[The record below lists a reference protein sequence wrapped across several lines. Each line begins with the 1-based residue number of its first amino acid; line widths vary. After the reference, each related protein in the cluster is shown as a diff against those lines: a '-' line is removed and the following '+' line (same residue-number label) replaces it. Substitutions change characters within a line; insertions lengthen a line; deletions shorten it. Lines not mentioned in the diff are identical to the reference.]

1 MKKKIF
7 LYFVSAS
14 FFLCVIFYGLMI
26 WVLRANYTDEV
37 ITNIKS
43 DAYTIQSV
51 LKNYQSDDYS
61 TLLNDVFVSKINNG
75 IRITL
80 MDKNGNIHYDSHNN
94 HTVMANHSDR
104 EEFKAAVEGKTGQA
118 IRFSTTVRK
127 QMVYIA
133 IPFSNVYHDISV
145 IRTAYPLTS
154 IYSFSNRIVNYII
167 IVFGIGILLSYIWAT
182 KLSAYV
188 LKPIKLIINSTK
200 RISTGY
206 NSGDIEYHSDDELGD
221 LCRYFNEMNAY
232 NIRKSDRLMGSNNNL
247 SSILSSILNSVM
259 VLDRNRKLVFCNK
272 SAEQF
277 LGASFTE
284 MQSKP
289 FIGLLRDYEINRF
302 IDDFYIER
310 KASIKEIVM
319 NDSVLRFNLYSNEG
333 LFNEFKEGIVIVIQD
348 VTEIRKIERIRKDFV
363 TNVTHEL
370 KTPLTSIK
378 GYIELL
384 KDRDE
389 LDNATKQRFLEII
402 EIEADRLTDLIN
414 DLLLLS
420 DVENNKGRIEIFQV
434 NDIISEVME
443 VMNTISSEKGIELM
457 CFYGDE
463 VTIFGDKNRFKQ
475 MMINLIDNAVKYT
488 NPGGEVRISTIIE
501 EAKIFITVED
511 NGIGIEKKHID
522 RLFERFYRT
531 DKSRSRAE
539 GGTGLGLA
547 IVKHIVKNFDGTIK
561 VESEVDVGSKFTVII
576 PLKPV

>member
-1 MKKKIF
+1 
-7 LYFVSAS
+7 
-14 FFLCVIFYGLMI
+14 YGLML

-37 ITNIKS
+37 ITSIKS

-51 LKNYQSDDYS
+51 LRNNQSDDYAS
-61 TLLNDVFVSKINNG
+61 LLNDVFRSKINDG

-80 MDKNGNIHYDSHNN
+80 MDKNGGVSYDSHNN
-94 HTVMANHSDR
+94 HTIMANHGDR
-104 EEFKAAVEGKTGQA
+104 EEFKAALEGQIGQA
-118 IRFSTTVRK
+118 IRFSTTVRA

-133 IPFSNVYHDISV
+133 IPFSDAYHDISV

-154 IYSFSNRIVNYII
+154 IYSFSNHIVNYII
-167 IVFGIGILLSYIWAT
+167 IVFGIGLILSYFWAS

-188 LKPIKLIINSTK
+188 LKPIRLIINSTK

-206 NSGDIEYHSDDELGD
+206 NSGDIEYRSDDELGE
-221 LCRYFNEMNAY
+221 LCRYFNEMNSY
-232 NIRKSDRLMGSNNNL
+232 NIKKGDRLMGANNNL

-259 VLDRNRKLVFCNK
+259 VLDRNKKLVFCNK

-277 LGASFTE
+277 LGKSFTE
-284 MQSKP
+284 MQGRP
-289 FIGLLRDYEINRF
+289 FIELLRDYEINKFIESFF
-302 IDDFYIER
+302 IDR

-319 NDSVLRFNLYSNEG
+319 NNSVLRFNLYSNEG
-333 LFNEFKEGIVIVIQD
+333 LFNEFKEGIVLVIQD

-389 LDNATKQRFLEII
+389 LDDATKLRFLEII

-420 DVENNKGRIEIFQV
+420 DVENNKGRIEMFKI
-434 NDIISEVME
+434 NEIIDEVIE
-443 VMNTISSEKGIELM
+443 IMNTISSEKGIEIA
-457 CFYGDE
+457 CFYASE
-463 VTIFGDKNRFKQ
+463 ATIFGDKNRFKQ

-488 NPGGEVRISTIIE
+488 NPGGKVRITTVID
-501 EAKIFITVED
+501 EAKIFISVED

-547 IVKHIVKNFDGTIK
+547 IVKHIVKNFDGMIK

>member
-7 LYFVSAS
+7 LYFISAV

-26 WVLRANYTDEV
+26 WVLRASYTDEV

-51 LKNYQSDDYS
+51 LKNNQSDAYVS
-61 TLLNDVFVSKINNG
+61 LMNDIFISKINNG

-80 MDKNGNIHYDSHNN
+80 MDKNGNVKYDSHNDHATMTN
-94 HTVMANHSDR
+94 HGDR
-104 EEFKAAVEGKTGQA
+104 EEFESAIEGQIGQA
-118 IRFSTTVRK
+118 IRFSTTVRA

-133 IPFSNVYHDISV
+133 IPFSDSYHDISV
-145 IRTAYPLTS
+145 IRTSYPLTS
-154 IYSFSNRIVNYII
+154 IYSFSNHIVNYII
-167 IVFGIGILLSYIWAT
+167 VVFGIGIILSYLWSS
-182 KLSAYV
+182 KLAAYI
-188 LKPIKLIINSTK
+188 LKPIRLITNSTK

-206 NSGDIEYHSDDELGD
+206 NSGDVEYHSDDELGD
-221 LCRYFNEMNAY
+221 LCRYFNEMNSY
-232 NIRKSDRLMGSNNNL
+232 NIKKSDRLMGSNNNL

-259 VLDRNRKLVFCNK
+259 VLDKNRKLVFCNK

-284 MQSKP
+284 MENKP
-289 FIGLLRDYEINRF
+289 FIELLRDYEINKF
-302 IDDFYIER
+302 IEDFYNER
-310 KASIKEIVM
+310 KTSIKEIVM

-333 LFNEFKEGIVIVIQD
+333 LFNEFKEGIVLVIQD

-384 KDRDE
+384 KDREE

-420 DVENNKGRIEIFQV
+420 DVENNKGRIEMFKV
-434 NDIISEVME
+434 NDLINEVIE
-443 VMNTISSEKGIELM
+443 IMNTISSEKDVKIM
-457 CFYGDE
+457 CLFDNE
-463 VTIFGDKNRFKQ
+463 ATVLGDKNRFKQ

-488 NPGGEVRISTIIE
+488 NPGGEVKITTIKD
-501 EAKIFITVED
+501 EAKLYIAVED

-547 IVKHIVKNFDGTIK
+547 IVKHIVKNFDGIIK

>member
-1 MKKKIF
+1 
-7 LYFVSAS
+7 
-14 FFLCVIFYGLMI
+14 MI

-37 ITNIKS
+37 ITNLKS

-51 LKNYQSDDYS
+51 LRNNQSDDYAS
-61 TLLNDVFVSKINNG
+61 VLNDVFRSKINDG

-80 MDKNGNIHYDSHNN
+80 MDKNGDVSYDSHAN
-94 HTVMANHSDR
+94 HTIMANHSDR
-104 EEFKAAVEGKTGQA
+104 EEFKAAVEGRIGQT
-118 IRFSTTVRK
+118 IRFSTTVRA

-133 IPFSNVYHDISV
+133 IPLSNGFNDIAV
-145 IRTAYPLTS
+145 IRTAYPLAS
-154 IYSFSNRIVNYII
+154 IYSFSNHIVNYVI
-167 IVFGIGILLSYIWAT
+167 IVFAIGVFLSYLWAS

-188 LKPIKLIINSTK
+188 LKPVRLITNATK

-206 NSGDIEYHSDDELGD
+206 NSGEVEYHSDDELGD
-221 LCRYFNEMNAY
+221 LCRYFNEMNSY
-232 NIRKSDRLMGSNNNL
+232 NIKKGERLIGSNNNL

-277 LGASFTE
+277 LRASFTE
-284 MQSKP
+284 MQNKP
-289 FIGLLRDYEINRF
+289 FIELLRDYEINKF
-302 IDDFYIER
+302 IDDFYTGR
-310 KASIKEIVM
+310 KTSIKEIVM

-384 KDRDE
+384 KDREE
-389 LDNATKQRFLEII
+389 LDDTTKQRFLEII
-402 EIEADRLTDLIN
+402 DIEADRLTNLIN

-434 NDIISEVME
+434 NDIISEVIE
-443 VMNTISSEKGIELM
+443 IMNTISSEKEIEIM
-457 CFYGDE
+457 CFFGDE
-463 VTIFGDKNRFKQ
+463 VTISGDKNRFKQ

-488 NPGGEVRISTIIE
+488 NPGGKVRISTD
-501 EAKIFITVED
+501 KDNTKMFITVED

>member
-1 MKKKIF
+1 
-7 LYFVSAS
+7 
-14 FFLCVIFYGLMI
+14 MI
-26 WVLRANYTDEV
+26 WVLRASYTEEV
-37 ITNIKS
+37 ITSIKS

-51 LKNYQSDDYS
+51 LRYDQPDDYES
-61 TLLNDVFVSKINNG
+61 LLNDVFRSKINDG

-80 MDKNGNIHYDSHNN
+80 MDKNGDVSYDSHNN
-94 HTVMANHSDR
+94 HTIMANHGDR
-104 EEFKAAVEGKTGQA
+104 EEFKAALEGRIGQE
-118 IRFSTTVRK
+118 IRFSTTVRA

-133 IPFSNVYHDISV
+133 IPFSNAYNDIAV
-145 IRTAYPLTS
+145 IRTAYPLSS
-154 IYSFSNRIVNYII
+154 IYSFSNHIVNYII
-167 IVFGIGILLSYIWAT
+167 IVFGIGVFLSYLWASR
-182 KLSAYV
+182 LSAYV
-188 LKPIKLIINSTK
+188 LKPVRLITNATK

-206 NSGDIEYHSDDELGD
+206 NSGEVAYHSDDELGD
-221 LCRYFNEMNAY
+221 LCRYFNEMNSY
-232 NIRKSDRLMGSNNNL
+232 NIKKSDRLVGSNNNL

-277 LGASFTE
+277 LGASFIE
-284 MQSKP
+284 MQNKP
-289 FIGLLRDYEINRF
+289 FVELLRDYEINRF
-302 IDDFYIER
+302 IDNFFIDR
-310 KASIKEIVM
+310 VASIKEIVV

-384 KDRDE
+384 KDREE
-389 LDNATKQRFLEII
+389 LDDATKQRFLEII
-402 EIEADRLTDLIN
+402 DIEADRLTNLIN

-420 DVENNKGRIEIFQV
+420 DVENNKGRIELFQV
-434 NDIISEVME
+434 NDIISEVIE
-443 VMNTISSEKGIELM
+443 IMNTISSEKEIEIM
-457 CFYGDE
+457 CFFGDE
-463 VTIFGDKNRFKQ
+463 VTISGDKNRFKQ

-488 NPGGEVRISTIIE
+488 NPGGKVRISTD
-501 EAKIFITVED
+501 KDSTKVLITVED

-547 IVKHIVKNFDGTIK
+547 IVKHIVKNFDGMIK